1 MLVSYV
7 ILEPIMLTIK
17 MNYHTG
23 PLWKNKGVENE
34 VWVVQVS
41 ISTIVNLSLSMTIL
55 GAIIIK
61 KSPTVCSVEETE
73 SVEEASS
80 ISVP

>member
-34 VWVVQVS
+34 VCVVLRSVS
-41 ISTIVNLSLSMTIL
+41 GTIVNLSLSMIIL
-55 GAIIIK
+55 GAIMI
-61 KSPTVCSVEETE
+61 
-73 SVEEASS
+73 
-80 ISVP
+80 